1 MCILLLNSPALVPT
15 RTITKSKNSPNR
27 HHTKYP
33 TTRLATRF
41 IFYHPILKAVIPLPG
56 AAPDNNSERLVLLK
70 STVQNADSLP
80 PQVRDVVAATG
91 ASWVDYPLQMTY
103 ETTPLGMCAALCLES
118 LIASIARFFIVV
130 TFAHSSRCH
139 R

>member
-1 MCILLLNSPALVPT
+1 M
-15 RTITKSKNSPNR
+15 TITKHSLIE
-27 HHTKYP
+27 P
-33 TTRLATRF
+33 TSSDLRPPTRF

-56 AAPDNNSERLVLLK
+56 AASDNNSERLVLLK

-80 PQVRDVVAATG
+80 QPVRDVVAAAG

-103 ETTPLGMCAALCLES
+103 ETTPLGMCAAFCVQSVVAAIVRLLTTANVCLFVEMNK
-118 LIASIARFFIVV
+118 
-130 TFAHSSRCH
+130 CH

>member
-1 MCILLLNSPALVPT
+1 MKHSLTEPTLLAF
-15 RTITKSKNSPNR
+15 
-27 HHTKYP
+27 KYP
-33 TTRLATRF
+33 TTRPPPTRF

-80 PQVRDVVAATG
+80 QPVRDVVAAAG

-103 ETTPLGMCAALCLES
+103 ETTPLGMCAAFCLQS
-118 LIASIARFFIVV
+118 VVAAVARLFIIVA
-130 TFAHSSRCH
+130 FAYSSR
-139 R
+139 